1 MRNYRNAFW
10 IVLAVNILLIAVIA
24 AKWWRAR
31 TLITSGSLQPAAA
44 AGQSPAGTPPLPNT
58 SEESAGKAGEPAAAA
73 NFEAQLVPIQLS
85 TQRLQ
90 SIGARTGQVEMKSI
104 HDEIR
109 ATGNVEVDEER
120 LAYVQV
126 RFPGWIQRVYA
137 SATYLYVRKG
147 QPLFTIYSPD
157 LVSSQEEYLL
167 ARKNGGL
174 LAQSSVP
181 GVATGA
187 ASLVDSAK
195 ERLKQW
201 GIPEREIAQLESTGK
216 VRRELEIDS
225 PVSGYITERNA
236 LPNLY
241 VQPETRLYTIADL
254 STVWVNAEVN
264 QNDIGKLKAGDPATV
279 TVDSYP
285 GRTFKGRMDSIL
297 PQVDMTTRTVR
308 TRLVFS
314 NPGLALKPGM
324 YVDVSLDLPLGRQL
338 VIPASGVFQSG
349 TRQIAFIDH
358 GGGNLEPREIQLAR
372 QVGEEYVVLKGLRAG
387 DKIITSANFL
397 IDSESQLQA
406 ALGSFVPPPPGAGAA
421 AAINAPANGATVDFS
436 TVPSPPRRGSNTF
449 RVKLSGS
456 DGAPVAGAQVTVTF
470 FMPAMPAMG
479 MGAMRVVS
487 NLSDQGGGVYEGRG
501 ELESG
506 GTWQVTIVAQKNG
519 QTLVNKQLHVDAEG
533 EM

>member
-1 MRNYRNAFW
+1 MNTYRKAFW
-10 IVLAVNILLIAVIA
+10 IAVGANVVLIVALA
-24 AKWWRAR
+24 ALWWRAR
-31 TLITSGSLQPAAA
+31 ATSINGSVQPPSAP
-44 AGQSPAGTPPLPNT
+44 GQVSNGASPST
-58 SEESAGKAGEPAAAA
+58 SAPEDSAGNSGGSTETSST
-73 NFEAQLVPIQLS
+73 EAQLVPIQLS
-85 TQRLQ
+85 PQRLQ
-90 SIGARTGQVEMKSI
+90 SIGARTGEVEMKSI

-109 ATGNVEVDEER
+109 ATGSVEVDEER

-126 RFPGWIQRVYA
+126 RFPGWIQQVYA
-137 SATYLYVRKG
+137 NATYQFVRKG

-187 ASLVDSAK
+187 ASLEGAAQ

-201 GIPEREIAQLESTGK
+201 GIPEREIAQLESTGR
-216 VRRELEIDS
+216 VRREMEIDS

-241 VQPETRLYTIADL
+241 VQPETRLYTITDL
-254 STVWVNAEVN
+254 SAVWVNAEVN
-264 QNDIGKLKAGDPATV
+264 QNDIGKVKPGDPATV

-285 GRTFKGRMDSIL
+285 GRTFIGRLDSIL

-324 YVDVSLDLPLGRQL
+324 YVNVSLDLPLGRQL
-338 VIPASGVFQSG
+338 VVPASGIFQSG

-358 GGGNLEPREIQLAR
+358 GHGNLEPREVQLGA
-372 QVGEEYVVLKGLRAG
+372 QVGDDYVVRKGLDAG
-387 DKIITSANFL
+387 EKIITSANFL

-406 ALGSFVPPPPGAGAA
+406 AMGTFVPPPPGAGAA
-421 AAINAPANGATVDFS
+421 AAINEPAIGATVAFS
-436 TVPSPPRRGSNTF
+436 TVPSPPHRGSNTF
-449 RVKLSGS
+449 HVKLAGSG
-456 DGAPVAGAQVTVTF
+456 GAPVTGAQVTVTF

-487 NLSDQGGGVYEGRG
+487 NLSDKGGGIYEGQG

-506 GTWQVTIVAQKNG
+506 GTWQVTILVQKNG
-519 QTLVNKQLHVDAEG
+519 QALANKQIHVDVEG

>member
-1 MRNYRNAFW
+1 MKNYRKAFW
-10 IVLAVNILLIAVIA
+10 SVLTVNVVLIAA
-24 AKWWRAR
+24 LFALWWRTHPAAGDGGTPPR
-31 TLITSGSLQPAAA
+31 AQAGATPAPGQSEAASGNTGQPAAA
-44 AGQSPAGTPPLPNT
+44 APV
-58 SEESAGKAGEPAAAA
+58 
-73 NFEAQLVPIQLS
+73 EAQLVPIQLS
-85 TQRLQ
+85 PQRLQ
-90 SIGARTGQVEMKSI
+90 SIGARTGEVEMKSI
-104 HDEIR
+104 HDQIR

-126 RFPGWIQRVYA
+126 RFPGWIQHVYA
-137 SATYLYVRKG
+137 NATYLYVRKG
-147 QPLFTIYSPD
+147 QPLFSIYSPD

-167 ARKNGGL
+167 ARQNGGL

-187 ASLVDSAK
+187 ASLVNSAS

-216 VRRELEIDS
+216 IRRELEIDS

-254 STVWVNAEVN
+254 STVWVNAEIN
-264 QNDIGKLKAGDPATV
+264 QNDVGRLKPGDPAQV
-279 TVDSYP
+279 TVDAYP
-285 GRTFKGRMDSIL
+285 GRTFNGRLDSIL
-297 PQVDMTTRTVR
+297 PQVDMATRTVR

-324 YVDVSLDLPLGRQL
+324 YVNVNLDLPLGKQL

-358 GGGNLEPREIQLAR
+358 GEGNLEPREVQLGA
-372 QVGEEYVVLKGLRAG
+372 QVGDEYLVLKGLRAG

-406 ALGSFVPPPPGAGAA
+406 AMGSFVPPPPGAGAA
-421 AAINAPANGATVDFS
+421 AAMNATANAVTVEFS
-436 TVPSPPRRGSNTF
+436 TAPSPPHRGSNTF
-449 RVKLSGS
+449 GVKLTDSG
-456 DGAPVAGAQVTVTF
+456 GAPIAGAQVSVTF
-470 FMPAMPAMG
+470 FMAAMPAMG

-487 NLSDQGGGVYEGRG
+487 TLSDKGGGVYEGQG
-501 ELESG
+501 NLESG
-506 GTWQVTIVAQKNG
+506 GTWQVTILALKNG
-519 QTLVNKQLHVDAEG
+519 QTLANKQLRVDAEG
-533 EM
+533 GM

>member
-1 MRNYRNAFW
+1 MKNYRNGFW
-10 IVLAVNILLIAVIA
+10 MVVALNILLIAVFA
-24 AKWWRAR
+24 THWWRERAAMP
-31 TLITSGSLQPAAA
+31 GAQPPGP
-44 AGQSPAGTPPLPNT
+44 AGQAPGGEGASPRLPGGSTGNTAGQAVAPP
-58 SEESAGKAGEPAAAA
+58 E
-73 NFEAQLVPIQLS
+73 EAQLVPIQLS
-85 TQRLQ
+85 PQRLQ
-90 SIGARTGQVEMKSI
+90 SIGAKSGEVEFKSI

-109 ATGNVEVDEER
+109 ATGTVEVNEER
-120 LAYVQV
+120 LSYVQV
-126 RFPGWIQRVYA
+126 RFPGWIQHVFA
-137 SATYLYVRKG
+137 NATYLYVRKG

-167 ARKNGGL
+167 ARQNGGL

-187 ASLVDSAK
+187 ASILDATQ

-216 VRRELEIDS
+216 VRREMEIDS

-236 LPNLY
+236 LPNAY
-241 VQPETRLYTIADL
+241 VQPETRLYTVADL
-254 STVWVNAEVN
+254 SSIWVNAEVN
-264 QNDIGKLKAGDPATV
+264 QNDIGELKAGDPATV

-285 GRTFKGRMDSIL
+285 GRKFSGRLDSIL
-297 PQVDMTTRTVR
+297 PQVDTATRTVR

-314 NPGLALKPGM
+314 NSSLALKPGM
-324 YVDVSLDLPLGRQL
+324 YVNVSLDLPMGRQL

-349 TRQIAFIDH
+349 TRQIAFMDH
-358 GGGNLEPREIQLAR
+358 GGGNFEPREIQLGR
-372 QVGEEYVVLKGLRAG
+372 QVGDEYIVLNGLSAG

-406 ALGSFVPPPPGAGAA
+406 AMGSFTPPPPGAGAA
-421 AAINAPANGATVDFS
+421 AALNAPGTAATIDF
-436 TVPSPPRRGSNTF
+436 TTDPSPPHRGGNKI
-449 RVKLSGS
+449 RVKLA
-456 DGAPVAGAQVTVTF
+456 DGGGGPLAGARVTVTF

-487 NLSDQGGGVYEGRG
+487 ELSDKGGGLYEGRA

-506 GTWQVTIVAQKNG
+506 GTWQVTIVALKDG
-519 QTLVNKQLHVDAEG
+519 QTLVNRQLRVDAEG
-533 EM
+533 GM